1 MNAEPAPLLSVRNLV
16 KTFPLQHP
24 FLWRPGVDLRAV
36 DDVSFDIERGHTMGL
51 VGESGSG
58 KSTIGRAVTML
69 VPPTSGSIRFEGAE
83 ITGLTTAKLRP
94 VRRRFQMVFQ
104 DPYASLNP
112 RMRVGGFVAEPLVIH
127 GLMPGPGEREEY
139 VADLFRKVGLDPA
152 FAKRYPHQFSG
163 GQQQRICIARAIA
176 LKPSLIIADEPISAL
191 DVSIQAQVVNL
202 LQDLQEELDL
212 TYLFISHDLNM
223 VRHIC
228 HRVAVIYR
236 GRIVELAPTRE
247 LYENPLHP
255 YTRVLLS
262 AISVPDPLVERT
274 RQHLLMDPTLDYG
287 EPDSRL
293 TEVSTGHWLAAARC
307 AVDHTN

>member
-1 MNAEPAPLLSVRNLV
+1 MANILEVRNLTV
-16 KTFPLQHP
+16 EFDVEG
-24 FLWRPGVDLRAV
+24 GVVHAV
-36 DDVSFDIERGHTMGL
+36 TDVSYTLGEGETLGI
-51 VGESGSG
+51 VGESGCG

-69 VPPTSGSIRFEGAE
+69 VPPTSGSIRFEDEE

-94 VRRRFQMVFQ
+94 IRRRFQMVFQ

-112 RMRVGGFVAEPLVIH
+112 RMRVGEFVAEPLVIH
-127 GLMPGPGEREEY
+127 GLMAGPGERDEY
-139 VADLFRKVGLDPA
+139 VAGLFRKVGLDPA
-152 FAKRYPHQFSG
+152 FAERYPHQFSG

-176 LKPSLIIADEPISAL
+176 LKPSLIIADELISAL

-236 GRIVELAPTRE
+236 GRIVEKAPTPLRLTVTRIRE
-247 LYENPLHP
+247 VAKREFEE
-255 YTRVLLS
+255 VS
-262 AISVPDPLVERT
+262 EA
-274 RQHLLMDPTLDYG
+274 LMRYQKEAVATG
-287 EPDSRL
+287 EPQRVMA
-293 TEVSTGHWLAAARC
+293 EFLAARERRKA
-307 AVDHTN
+307 AG

>member
-1 MNAEPAPLLSVRNLV
+1 MANILEVRNLTV
-16 KTFPLQHP
+16 EFDVEG
-24 FLWRPGVDLRAV
+24 GVVHAV
-36 DDVSFDIERGHTMGL
+36 TDVSYTLGEGETLSI
-51 VGESGSG
+51 VGESGCG

-69 VPPTSGSIRFEGAE
+69 VPPTSGSIRFEDEE

-94 VRRRFQMVFQ
+94 IRRRFQMVFQ

-112 RMRVGGFVAEPLVIH
+112 RMRVGEFVAEPLVIH
-127 GLMPGPGEREEY
+127 GLMAGPGERDEY
-139 VADLFRKVGLDPA
+139 VAGLFRKVGLDPA
-152 FAKRYPHQFSG
+152 FAERYPHQFSG

-176 LKPSLIIADEPISAL
+176 LKPSLIIADELISAL

-236 GRIVELAPTRE
+236 GRIVEKAPTRE
-247 LYENPLHP
+247 LFENPLHP

-262 AISVPDPLVERT
+262 AISTADPVVERT
-274 RQHLLMDPTLDYG
+274 RQRILMDPDLDYG

-293 TEVSTGHWLAAARC
+293 TEVSVGHWLAAARC
-307 AVDHTN
+307 